1 MSVLLQISD
10 PHFGTEQPHVVEAL
24 VAMAQSVRPDAV
36 VLSGDITQRAR
47 RAEFES
53 ARRFLDRLS
62 GPPMLVLPGNHDIPL
77 FNLAARIVRPYGN
90 HQRSFGRQLEPEIDT
105 PDFRVI
111 GVNTTRAWRHK
122 DGAVSAAQIARVSRR
137 LRGARHEQLRIV
149 VTHQPLHVPNQRDAH
164 NLLHG
169 REAAARAWA
178 AAGADLVMG
187 GHIHLPFV
195 RPPATGCVVCAGRHF
210 GVVQGALGSAEFGQ
224 RAALRRPPDAP
235 ALHRGALGL
244 HRRGRGGV
252 QPGRSHGD

>member
-137 LRGARHEQLRIV
+137 STSLAIILSRV
-149 VTHQPLHVPNQRDAH
+149 VTSRVP
-164 NLLHG
+164 
-169 REAAARAWA
+169 
-178 AAGADLVMG
+178 
-187 GHIHLPFV
+187 
-195 RPPATGCVVCAGRHF
+195 C
-210 GVVQGALGSAEFGQ
+210 
-224 RAALRRPPDAP
+224 
-235 ALHRGALGL
+235 
-244 HRRGRGGV
+244 
-252 QPGRSHGD
+252 